1 MHKSDRVDLDW
12 TWSPG
17 RDSRPGWSAIPRTSS
32 CLRRLSVLLPLLPS
46 AVTAA
51 VQSRHDCRWFQRR
64 TIAPVCMEA
73 DVTALLIQPDDL
85 VSRLGSERLVVIEVV
100 APEDEEPTRIPGSQR
115 VWRPDYQLPTSSVQI
130 LDGLAPTPEA
140 FGDFAQRL
148 GIHEDSDVVVLSR
161 RYDETRLWWLFTA
174 FGKRSVYVL
183 DGGYDGYMAGA
194 MRPTA
199 TAASPPRPRGTWQPT
214 PQLDAA
220 LLATRADVLRL
231 RSDQE
236 ARLWD
241 VRSPGEYDGTL
252 TMKGA
257 ARPGRVPWASARVDW
272 HCFRRRDGTWCS
284 PDEIRA
290 AAKELLNAAPD
301 DDAARVHTFYCQSGV
316 RTTQLIFGLVL
327 AGWPIR
333 SLKNYDGSWV
343 EWSHLANEDEITI
356 S

>member
-1 MHKSDRVDLDW
+1 MLMS
-12 TWSPG
+12 
-17 RDSRPGWSAIPRTSS
+17 
-32 CLRRLSVLLPLLPS
+32 RLSILLPLLSS

-51 VQSRHDCRWFQRR
+51 VHNDCRWFQRR
-64 TIAPVCMEA
+64 TVASVCTEA
-73 DVTALLIQPDDL
+73 DARALLIQPDDL

-100 APEDEEPTRIPGSQR
+100 SPEDEEKAPARIPGSQR

-148 GIHEDSDVVVLSR
+148 GVHEDSDVVILSR
-161 RYDETRLWWLFTA
+161 RYDETRLWWLFIA

-194 MRPTA
+194 MRPT
-199 TAASPPRPRGTWQPT
+199 TLAAPPPRPRGTWQPT
-214 PQLDAA
+214 PQLDAT

-231 RSDQE
+231 RGNQE

-241 VRSPGEYDGTL
+241 VRLPGEYDGTL

-301 DDAARVHTFYCQSGV
+301 DDAACVHTFYCQSGV

-343 EWSHLANEDEITI
+343 EWSHLANEDEITT